1 MFIVFIFGFVLNG
14 FSQQMQDVVYL
25 KDGSIIRGVII
36 EQVPNR
42 SIKIQ
47 TNDGSIFV
55 YKIEQIEKMTKENLN
70 VPARTVRN
78 GLYRSTPQ
86 FKFNNDHNG
95 NKSGY
100 KGFVDFGYTFGVGHV
115 SDAGRLSLTTSHGV
129 QINPYLFVGGGTTV
143 NYYTSASYFSLPLFA
158 NVRGSFMDNSI
169 SPFVDLKIGYTIFD
183 VTGFYFSPSIGCR
196 FGLQNGNGVNVS
208 LGYEMQKGTLEF
220 DSYSTS
226 VTVGGVALRVG
237 YDF

>member
-1 MFIVFIFGFVLNG
+1 MG
-14 FSQQMQDVVYL
+14 
-25 KDGSIIRGVII
+25 
-36 EQVPNR
+36 
-42 SIKIQ
+42 
-47 TNDGSIFV
+47 
-55 YKIEQIEKMTKENLN
+55 TKAL
-70 VPARTVRN
+70 
-78 GLYRSTPQ
+78 LIL
-86 FKFNNDHNG
+86 DILL
-95 NKSGY
+95 
-100 KGFVDFGYTFGVGHV
+100 GVGDF

-143 NYYTSASYFSLPLFA
+143 NYYPSASYFSLPLFA

-208 LGYEMQKGTLEF
+208 LGYEMQKGTLEE
-220 DSYSTS
+220 SNYS
-226 VTVGGVALRVG
+226 VTVGGIALRVG